1 MAASSEVNMKSEDD
15 LNVLQEI
22 TREFLLKNDVQHR
35 KVSLG
40 RRIRDL
46 KDGDVVLPRGCCP
59 EVSEQIIKDLETEIK
74 EKTSE
79 RLLPIKR
86 LASDIYNSV
95 VFYAD
100 RPRSFCNVIKET
112 LIKGDNYGLSQIK
125 SDQKT
130 VVIKTLCCLDDDDY
144 EPETNPELIRNIVL
158 LQQLVKLLQASGYQ
172 VISNISEP
180 PDCVKSLYRIFDL
193 DVTQIDTNSCL
204 SRLTHC
210 EETLTQCKYREE
222 IKHILINPDRSL
234 DDRDKRLPVILNV
247 RNFIQDKKLPVGKSG
262 YDKNLCI
269 VNVITEDGGSV
280 EVKEACYLLQCLSA
294 VMSNQQT
301 LHCLHLVSQRQ
312 AFLRQQID
320 LLYQIISDVTNQTH
334 CIKQSHFIYGDVTSR
349 SLGPDNQT
357 LQPSLSSQQL
367 YSLRYEQMVESTMM
381 KYGEQVTS
389 DRWKDTLKSLTVAG
403 LRFEMLST
411 TARNIVKL
419 DLQENKDGQG
429 LDNRAGS
436 FVMYNCA
443 RLATLFK
450 HYNDGVEKGFYPSL
464 PDVDEVKFES
474 LREEEEW
481 TLLYN
486 YIYIYPEMVKS
497 CVENL
502 GPSSSDINAKIHTH
516 KVANF
521 LISLSRSLSSY
532 YSRIHI
538 LGDCQP
544 HLLAIMFPRLYLMK
558 AAHQVLQNGLLL
570 MGITP
575 PTQL

>member
-1 MAASSEVNMKSEDD
+1 MAASSEVNMKPEDD
-15 LNVLQEI
+15 LNVLQEM
-22 TREFLLKNDVQHR
+22 TREFMLKNDVQHR

-59 EVSEQIIKDLETEIK
+59 EVSEQIMKDFETEIK

-86 LASDIYNSV
+86 LASDKYNSV

-112 LIKGDNYGLSQIK
+112 LIKGDNYGLSRMK
-125 SDQKT
+125 SDQTT
-130 VVIKTLCCLDDDDY
+130 VVIKTLCYDDDY

-158 LQQLVKLLQASGYQ
+158 LQHLVKLLQASGYQ
-172 VISNISEP
+172 VIPNISQP
-180 PDCVKSLYRIFDL
+180 PDSVKSLYHIFDL
-193 DVTQIDTNSCL
+193 DVKDTNTDTCL
-204 SRLTHC
+204 SRLTYC
-210 EETLTQCKYREE
+210 EETLIQCKCREE
-222 IKHILINPDRSL
+222 IKHMLINPDKSL
-234 DDRDKRLPVILNV
+234 DNGDKRLPVILNV

-262 YDKNLCI
+262 YDRNLCI
-269 VNVITEDGGSV
+269 VNVITEEEGSV

-294 VMSNQQT
+294 VASHQQA

-334 CIKQSHFIYGDVTSR
+334 CIKQSHFVYGDVTSR
-349 SLGPDNQT
+349 SSGPDNQT

-419 DLQENKDGQG
+419 DLQDNKDGQG

-450 HYNDGVEKGFYPSL
+450 HYNDGVEKGVYPSL

-486 YIYIYPEMVKS
+486 YIYMYPEMVKS

-502 GPSSSDINAKIHTH
+502 GPTSSDINAKIHTH

-521 LISLSRSLSSY
+521 LISLSRCLSSY

-544 HLLAIMFPRLYLMK
+544 HLLVIMFPRLYLMK
-558 AAHQVLQNGLLL
+558 AVHQVLKNGLSL
-570 MGITP
+570 MGIPP